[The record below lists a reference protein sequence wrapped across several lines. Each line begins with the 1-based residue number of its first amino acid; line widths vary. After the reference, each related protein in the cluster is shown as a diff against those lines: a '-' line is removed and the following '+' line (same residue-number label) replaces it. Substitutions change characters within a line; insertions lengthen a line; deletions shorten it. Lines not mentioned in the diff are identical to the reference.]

1 MEHGSPLT
9 VEVDGRNIVTGVS
22 SWTLGCGG
30 DGRQYAVYSEL
41 AKVDFQTEFKVL
53 RFRLFYGARCEPGL
67 RRVWQLQVVLRL
79 VTQPQVRRPLTK
91 ALIPNST
98 RMELDSHLGKL
109 GRVERVLRELRQEP
123 RAGLSLRRRH
133 GGALLPL

>member
-41 AKVDFQTEFKVL
+41 AKVDFQTEFKVST
-53 RFRLFYGARCEPGL
+53 FFYGARCEPGL
-67 RRVWQLQVVLRL
+67 RRAWQLQVVPHL
-79 VTQPQVRRPLTK
+79 VTQPQVRRRNP
-91 ALIPNST
+91 
-98 RMELDSHLGKL
+98 
-109 GRVERVLRELRQEP
+109 
-123 RAGLSLRRRH
+123 
-133 GGALLPL
+133 

>member
-41 AKVDFQTEFKVL
+41 AKVDFQNEFKVL
-53 RFRLFYGARCEPGL
+53 NLIVGLGA
-67 RRVWQLQVVLRL
+67 
-79 VTQPQVRRPLTK
+79 
-91 ALIPNST
+91 N
-98 RMELDSHLGKL
+98 LD
-109 GRVERVLRELRQEP
+109 
-123 RAGLSLRRRH
+123 
-133 GGALLPL
+133 

>member
-41 AKVDFQTEFKVL
+41 AKVDFQNKFKVL
-53 RFRLFYGARCEPGL
+53 IFIVGLGA
-67 RRVWQLQVVLRL
+67 
-79 VTQPQVRRPLTK
+79 
-91 ALIPNST
+91 N
-98 RMELDSHLGKL
+98 LD
-109 GRVERVLRELRQEP
+109 
-123 RAGLSLRRRH
+123 
-133 GGALLPL
+133 

>member
-41 AKVDFQTEFKVL
+41 ARVDLKMNLKF
-53 RFRLFYGARCEPGL
+53 
-67 RRVWQLQVVLRL
+67 
-79 VTQPQVRRPLTK
+79 
-91 ALIPNST
+91 
-98 RMELDSHLGKL
+98 
-109 GRVERVLRELRQEP
+109 
-123 RAGLSLRRRH
+123 
-133 GGALLPL
+133 

>member
-30 DGRQYAVYSEL
+30 ENGEYAVYSEL
-41 AKVDFQTEFKVL
+41 AKVDLQTEFKVSTFL
-53 RFRLFYGARCEPGL
+53 WARCAPGL
-67 RRVWQLQVVLRL
+67 RRAWQLQAVLRL

-91 ALIPNST
+91 ALIASST
-98 RMELDSHLGKL
+98 RMELDRQLGKL
-109 GRVERVLRELRQEP
+109 GRVERVL
-123 RAGLSLRRRH
+123 
-133 GGALLPL
+133 

>member
-30 DGRQYAVYSEL
+30 ENGEYAVYSEL
-41 AKVDFQTEFKVL
+41 AKVDFQTEFKVSPFL
-53 RFRLFYGARCEPGL
+53 YGARCEPGL
-67 RRVWQLQVVLRL
+67 RRAWQLQVVLRL

-91 ALIPNST
+91 ALIAN
-98 RMELDSHLGKL
+98 
-109 GRVERVLRELRQEP
+109 
-123 RAGLSLRRRH
+123 
-133 GGALLPL
+133 